1 MVYTYIPLNL
11 SLSKLMPRSVKVS
24 LLGYFEQE
32 SYKLL
37 NQKTRTVF
45 RLRDVIF
52 EEDTTHLV
60 K

>member
-1 MVYTYIPLNL
+1 
-11 SLSKLMPRSVKVS
+11 MPRSVKVS